1 MTVLFALFGLLVGAI
16 VNVCADQLPRW
27 RRIRRIPFCPNCE
40 QPRPAWAWLSSVAFL
55 RLKPQCQQCGA
66 RISWRHPLAEL
77 AMGLLYAFLWQRY
90 AVAGEWVY
98 LVLYTLYTTI
108 FVLVIVIDLE
118 HRLILNV
125 VMFPSWVLA
134 LMGSLLLPK
143 PGFPLMALIGAVFGF
158 VFLYVIYLFGK
169 LFVKVLSK
177 RRGRDIN
184 AVAFG
189 YGDVKLGVF
198 MGLVLGFPDVFPAII
213 LAILFGGLAGLL
225 YLFVKA
231 VILRRYSLFTPI
243 PYGPH
248 LAIGAMLVMFFG
260 PGLLLP

>member
-1 MTVLFALFGLLVGAI
+1 MTLLYALFGLLVGAL
-16 VNVCADQLPRW
+16 VNLCADQLPRW
-27 RRIRRIPFCPNCE
+27 RRIRRVPFCPSCD
-40 QPRPAWAWLSSVAFL
+40 QPRPAWAWLSIVAFL
-55 RLKPQCQQCGA
+55 RLKPQCQQCNA
-66 RISWRHPLAEL
+66 RISWRHPLTEL
-77 AMGLLYAFLWQRY
+77 AMGFLYAFLWYRY

-118 HRLILNV
+118 HRLILNI

-134 LMGSLLLPK
+134 LLGSLLLPK
-143 PGFPLMALIGAVFGF
+143 PGFPLLALVGAVVGF
-158 VFLYVIYLFGK
+158 FFLYMIYLFGK

-184 AVAFG
+184 AIAFG

-198 MGLVLGFPDVFPAII
+198 IGLVLGFPDVFPALI
-213 LAILFGGLAGLL
+213 LAILLGGLAGLL

-243 PYGPH
+243 PYGPY
-248 LAIGAMLVMFFG
+248 LAVGAMLVMFFG